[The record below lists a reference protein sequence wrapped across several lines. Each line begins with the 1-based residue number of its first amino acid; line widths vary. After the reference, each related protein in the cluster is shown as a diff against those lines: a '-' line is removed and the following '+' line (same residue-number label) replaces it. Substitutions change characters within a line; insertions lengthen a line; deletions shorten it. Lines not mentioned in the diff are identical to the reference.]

1 MNQLA
6 LQHTH
11 ADHTRVMKD
20 VRKRRASEIVCK
32 QIFHVGFCI
41 QSQATETY
49 HHAVIIADDHGS
61 FINGIALELNSL
73 IDRSPHIRIT
83 DAKLVFVRNMML
95 LDPELKKSS
104 DAFDI
109 PTEILNEVRSADED
123 HYLVFG
129 MVGDERI
136 CLIKLPAESALHAI
150 ALARSSVRIN
160 HQKELLPLEICP
172 SHPVTME
179 CYAMFDAAA
188 ERIKVL
194 IGDEIAGIP
203 YVQ

>member
-6 LQHTH
+6 RQYVHT
-11 ADHTRVMKD
+11 DHTRVMKD
-20 VRKRRASEIVCK
+20 VRKRRATEIVCK

-41 QSQATETY
+41 QSHATETY
-49 HHAVIIADDHGS
+49 HHAVIIADEHGS

-73 IDRSPHIRIT
+73 IDCAPHIRIT

-95 LDPELKKSS
+95 LDPELRQSA

-109 PTEILNEVRSADED
+109 PTEILNEVGSADEEQ
-123 HYLVFG
+123 YLVFG
-129 MVGDERI
+129 MVGNERI

-150 ALARSSVRIN
+150 DLARSSVRIK
-160 HQKELLPLEICP
+160 HKKELLPLEVCL
-172 SHPVTME
+172 SHPVTTE

-188 ERIKVL
+188 ERIKAL
-194 IGDEIAGIP
+194 ISDEFTGIA
-203 YVQ
+203 YVH